1 MFSTLSAVYKPM
13 RIFHLSAECY
23 PVAKVGGLADVV
35 GALPKYQTQAGHKA
49 AVVMPFYD
57 RKFTRENEFETV
69 FQSATLL
76 GTRRLFFE
84 ILKEKTNKLGFEL
97 FLVKIPGLIDRENI
111 YSYPDETEQ
120 FIAFQLA
127 FLDWISYSQQ
137 SPDIIHCHDHHSGLV
152 PFLLQHSKL
161 YTRLAKTPTVFTI
174 HNGQYHG
181 AFGWDKLSYLPEID
195 LTKTGLLDWSG
206 GINPLASA
214 VRCASK
220 YTTVSPSYLEELAH
234 NSNGLEYLFFLER
247 AKGVGIINGI
257 DTEVWNPAT
266 DPMIAE
272 TFTAVKVAAGKQ
284 KNKEALCS
292 RFNLDPAKPLVSF
305 IGRLVFEKGAD
316 LLAEAIEFTLTEYKY
331 SGKVNFLIL
340 GTGDKETEMDLQEL
354 KEKFPADTNVYIG
367 YNEELAHLVYAGA
380 DFLLMPSRVEP
391 CGLNQLYSLRY
402 GTMPLVRSTG
412 GLKDSVIDFGDA
424 GGYGIRYNNTSVE
437 DICYSISRA
446 VTLFADTKKLQTLRK
461 RMMALDF
468 SWDISAKQYME
479 LYQSLNT
486 TTI

>member
-1 MFSTLSAVYKPM
+1 M

-35 GALPKYQTQAGHKA
+35 GALPKYQNLAGLNA

-57 RKFTRENEFETV
+57 RKFTRENVFDTV
-69 FQSATLL
+69 FQGATLL
-76 GTRRLFFE
+76 GTRRLYFE
-84 ILKEKTNKLGFEL
+84 ILKEKTDKLGFEL
-97 FLVKIPGLIDRENI
+97 YLVKIPGLIDRENI

-120 FIAFQLA
+120 FIAFQIA

-152 PFLLQHSKL
+152 PFLLQYSKL

-214 VRCASK
+214 VRCASR
-220 YTTVSPSYLEELAH
+220 YTTVSPSYLEELAV
-234 NSNGLEYLFFLER
+234 NSNGLEYLFFMER
-247 AKGVGIINGI
+247 AKGIGIINGI

-266 DPMIAE
+266 DAMIAE
-272 TFTAVKVAAGKQ
+272 NYTAAKASAGKQ
-284 KNKEALCS
+284 KNKEALCT
-292 RFNLDPAKPLVSF
+292 RFNLDPKKPLIAF
-305 IGRLVFEKGAD
+305 IGRLVVEKGAD
-316 LLAEAIEFTLTEYKY
+316 LLAEAITKSLKQYK
-331 SGKVNFLIL
+331 GKVNFLIL
-340 GTGDKETEMDLQEL
+340 GAGEPDMEADLQAL
-354 KEKFPADTNVYIG
+354 KEKFPKDCNVYIG

-391 CGLNQLYSLRY
+391 CGLNQLYALRY
-402 GTMPLVRSTG
+402 GTLPMVRSTG
-412 GLKDSVIDFGDA
+412 GLKDTVIDFGDK

-437 DICYSISRA
+437 DMNYAISRA
-446 VTLFADTKKLQTLRK
+446 AVLYDDTKQLQTLRK

-468 SWDISAKQYME
+468 SWDVSAKQYME
-479 LYQSLNT
+479 LYKSLKP

>member
-1 MFSTLSAVYKPM
+1 MKIY
-13 RIFHLSAECY
+13 HLSAECY

-35 GALPKYQTQAGHKA
+35 GALPKYQNLAGLDA

-76 GTRRLFFE
+76 GTRRLYFE
-84 ILKEKTNKLGFEL
+84 ILKEKTDKLGFSL
-97 FLVKIPGLIDRENI
+97 YLVKIPGLIDRENI

-120 FIAFQLA
+120 FIAFQIA

-152 PFLLQHSKL
+152 PFLLKYSKL
-161 YTRLAKTPTVFTI
+161 YTRLANTPTIFTI

-181 AFGWDKLSYLPEID
+181 AFGWDKLSYLPEVD

-214 VRCASK
+214 VRCADK
-220 YTTVSPSYLEELAH
+220 YTTVSPSYLDELAYQ
-234 NSNGLEYLFFLER
+234 SNGLEYLFFLER
-247 AKGVGIINGI
+247 ARGVGIINGI

-272 TFTAVKVAAGKQ
+272 KFSPAKVTAGKQ
-284 KNKEALCS
+284 KNKEALCA
-292 RFNLDPAKPLVSF
+292 RFNLDPAKPLISF
-305 IGRLVFEKGAD
+305 IGRLVLEKGAE
-316 LLAEAIEFTLTEYKY
+316 LLAGALETSLKDHT
-331 SGKVNFLIL
+331 GKVNFLVL
-340 GTGDKETEMDLQEL
+340 GAGDPEIEKDLQEL
-354 KEKFPADTNVYIG
+354 KEKFPVDCNVYIG
-367 YNEELAHLVYAGA
+367 YNEELAHQVYAGS

-402 GTMPLVRSTG
+402 GTMPVVRSTG
-412 GLKDSVIDFGDA
+412 GLKDTVVDFGDT
-424 GGYGIRYNNTSVE
+424 GGYGIRFNNVSVV

-446 VTLFADTKKLQTLRK
+446 MDLYPDSKKMQTLRK

-468 SWDISAKQYME
+468 SWDISAKQYIE
-479 LYQSLNT
+479 LYQSIIST
-486 TTI
+486 TSQHDI

>member
-1 MFSTLSAVYKPM
+1 MKIY
-13 RIFHLSAECY
+13 HLSAECY

-35 GALPKYQTQAGHKA
+35 GALPKYQNLAGLDA

-76 GTRRLFFE
+76 GTRRLYFE
-84 ILKEKTNKLGFEL
+84 ILKEKTDKLGFPL
-97 FLVKIPGLIDRENI
+97 YLVKIPGLLDRENI

-120 FIAFQLA
+120 FIAFQIS

-152 PFLLQHSKL
+152 PFLLKYSKL
-161 YTRLAKTPTVFTI
+161 YTRLVNTPTVFTI

-195 LTKTGLLDWSG
+195 ITKTGLLDWNG

-214 VRCASK
+214 VRCAFK
-220 YTTVSPSYLEELAH
+220 YTTVSPSYLDELSH
-234 NSNGLEYLFFLER
+234 QSNGLEYLFFLER
-247 AKGVGIINGI
+247 SRGIGIVNGI

-266 DPMIAE
+266 DPMIVEKYSPA
-272 TFTAVKVAAGKQ
+272 KVTAGKQ
-284 KNKEALCS
+284 KNKEALCV
-292 RFNLDPAKPLVSF
+292 RFNLDPAKPFISF
-305 IGRLVFEKGAD
+305 IGRLVLEKGAE
-316 LLAEAIEFTLTEYKY
+316 LLAEALETSLKSYA
-331 SGKVNFLIL
+331 GKVNFLVL
-340 GTGDKETEMDLQEL
+340 GAGDPEIEKDLQEL
-354 KEKFPADTNVYIG
+354 KEKFPEDCNVYIG
-367 YNEELAHLVYAGA
+367 YNEELAHQVYAGS

-402 GTMPLVRSTG
+402 GTMPVVRSTG
-412 GLKDSVIDFGDA
+412 GLKDTVIDFGDE
-424 GGYGIRYNNTSVE
+424 GGYGIRFNNVSVE
-437 DICYSISRA
+437 DISYSIGRA
-446 VTLFADTKKLQTLRK
+446 LELYPDSKKMQTLRK

-468 SWDISAKQYME
+468 SWDTSAKQYIE
-479 LYQSLNT
+479 LYQSIIS
-486 TTI
+486 TISQHDI